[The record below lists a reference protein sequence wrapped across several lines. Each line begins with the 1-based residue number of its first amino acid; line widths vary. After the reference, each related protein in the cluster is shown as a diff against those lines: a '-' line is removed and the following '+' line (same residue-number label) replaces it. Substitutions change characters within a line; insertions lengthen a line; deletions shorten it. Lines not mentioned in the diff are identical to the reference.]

1 MSMTEKVRGPRFSKK
16 RTCNL
21 LSQKQDTLFSFNEYE
36 RSQLMLLSVAFRWS
50 LLVYGTTIETV
61 KQRLSRA
68 P

>member
-1 MSMTEKVRGPRFSKK
+1 
-16 RTCNL
+16 
-21 LSQKQDTLFSFNEYE
+21 
-36 RSQLMLLSVAFRWS
+36 MLLSVAFRWS